1 MRRLDYS
8 SIILGTGFVVLFF
21 NSGTR
26 YAFGLMLKPMTDD
39 LGWSRSELTLALAA
53 FMFVSA
59 LAMPLA
65 GRLVDRYSLRLVLA
79 GGALIGAAGIA
90 LTGRVTSQWQL
101 FVAYG
106 LVYAVGH
113 AATSIPTVGVMI
125 NRWFTRRR
133 AVANSAAISG
143 NAIGQLVIITLLASF
158 LTTLGWR
165 TSYAVLGAAN
175 LAIVVPI
182 VLAAARSR
190 PPEHRRGTVPPGGR
204 QSVGERAPSVQSAV
218 TGSAAPGTLRSV
230 LKSRQL
236 WLLVVVYGVCGFQ
249 DFFVAT
255 HVVAFALD
263 QGMGSVLAGNMLAL
277 MGILG
282 LVGVLTSG
290 VLADTF
296 GATRPVALCFLI
308 RLPVFAFVL
317 YFQDTPAI
325 IAFALLYGF
334 TFLITAPLAVVFAE
348 SLFGPSR
355 LGTVSGLI
363 NMVHQ
368 IGGGLGAF
376 VGAVIFDRWGSYDG
390 AFALMMALAAVAI
403 AATLLLQRRVGKPVA
418 AAEAR

>member
-1 MRRLDYS
+1 MRRPDYS
-8 SIILGTGFVVLFF
+8 SIILGTGFLVLFF

-79 GGALIGAAGIA
+79 GGALVGAAGIA
-90 LTGRVTSQWQL
+90 LTGGVTSQWQL

-125 NRWFTRRR
+125 SRWFVRRR

-158 LTTLGWR
+158 LSTLGWR

-175 LAIVVPI
+175 FAIVVPL
-182 VLAAARSR
+182 VLAAVRSQPPAQRCEVVPDERQHPGGEEAPSAQGAETAMGASASLHSVLTSR
-190 PPEHRRGTVPPGGR
+190 P
-204 QSVGERAPSVQSAV
+204 
-218 TGSAAPGTLRSV
+218 
-230 LKSRQL
+230 L
-236 WLLVVVYGVCGFQ
+236 WLLIVVYSVCGFQ

-290 VLADTF
+290 VLADAF

-348 SLFGPSR
+348 SLFGPTR
-355 LGTVSGLI
+355 LGTVSGMI

-368 IGGGLGAF
+368 IGGGVGAF

-390 AFALMMALAAVAI
+390 AFVLMMALAAVAI
-403 AATLLLQRRVGKPVA
+403 AATLLLHQRLGSPVP
-418 AAEAR
+418 AEA